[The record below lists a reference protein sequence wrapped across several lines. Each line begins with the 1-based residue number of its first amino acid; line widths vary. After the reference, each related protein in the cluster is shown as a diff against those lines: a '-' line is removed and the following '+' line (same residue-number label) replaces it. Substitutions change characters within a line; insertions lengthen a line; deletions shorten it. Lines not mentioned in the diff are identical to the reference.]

1 MLNKLAFKNIKRSAK
16 DYLIY
21 LVTVT
26 IAFSLIFAF
35 NLISNSK
42 DILDLSSMM
51 KNFQTAMYFISAII
65 IFVIACLIGYTTK
78 FIFKKRSKEFG
89 TYMLLGIPKKQVS
102 NLFLKEIIIFGLIAL
117 MIGFI
122 LGYLLSILMSSII
135 MNIFGLPYEIK
146 FTFSL
151 NAVYLSLLYFTL
163 IYLVV
168 LLFMHHRF
176 KKMKI
181 HDLLYFENKNENKIL
196 KHKTG
201 RNILFIISILLG
213 IIAFYLFD
221 NTFVKIGTE
230 PSMSTILI
238 CIIMLIIS
246 IYGVTFSISDFILN
260 ICLKH
265 KKIKYKK
272 QNLFLA
278 RSFASK
284 VRSMSFTLATLSV
297 LITITLVSV
306 NFSLLFNGIF
316 ESQVDMESPYDITIS
331 DDQNKINED
340 RKLIAENYTIEE
352 ELTYN
357 IYKDKTSPIASLIG
371 KTEDFRW
378 LEYDP
383 VMKLSDYNTLQKMRG
398 RKETTLKED
407 EYLLTSEL
415 TASDY
420 MDLKDI
426 QGKQITLENGE
437 TLNQKTLLKND
448 FTYAWISGSGYLI
461 VVPDSKING
470 LEVGKTN
477 LSVNT
482 KEETTEK
489 FESTLTEK
497 ISTDICQTVDERT
510 VCYDSGDVQVK
521 GYFLAQNRSVI
532 TIMSFALFYL
542 AFIFTAVTGTIL
554 AIQNLSDSAEYKYRY
569 ITLNKLGLSESEI
582 NKTIFKQLLIFFAFP
597 VIYPLISNILIS
609 KSLNNVFSTFLPTD
623 KTYIIYILISTALF
637 MIIYIIYFLATYFGF
652 KTNIQNTK

>member
-1 MLNKLAFKNIKRSAK
+1 
-16 DYLIY
+16 
-21 LVTVT
+21 
-26 IAFSLIFAF
+26 
-35 NLISNSK
+35 
-42 DILDLSSMM
+42 
-51 KNFQTAMYFISAII
+51 
-65 IFVIACLIGYTTK
+65 
-78 FIFKKRSKEFG
+78 
-89 TYMLLGIPKKQVS
+89 
-102 NLFLKEIIIFGLIAL
+102 
-117 MIGFI
+117 
-122 LGYLLSILMSSII
+122 
-135 MNIFGLPYEIK
+135 
-146 FTFSL
+146 
-151 NAVYLSLLYFTL
+151 
-163 IYLVV
+163 
-168 LLFMHHRF
+168 
-176 KKMKI
+176 
-181 HDLLYFENKNENKIL
+181 
-196 KHKTG
+196 
-201 RNILFIISILLG
+201 
-213 IIAFYLFD
+213 
-221 NTFVKIGTE
+221 
-230 PSMSTILI
+230 
-238 CIIMLIIS
+238 MLIIS

-371 KTEDFRW
+371 NTEDFRW